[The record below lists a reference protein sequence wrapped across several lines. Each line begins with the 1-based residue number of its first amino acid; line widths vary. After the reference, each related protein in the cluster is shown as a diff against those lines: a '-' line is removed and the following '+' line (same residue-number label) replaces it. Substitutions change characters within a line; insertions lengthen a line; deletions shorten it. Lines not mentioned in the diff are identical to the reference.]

1 MISVAKIDLGDR
13 RDTPQTECPLVHPL
27 DRDAPRPTKKPAKIS
42 NKGELKISN
51 VFKSKKN

>member
-27 DRDAPRPTKKPAKIS
+27 DRDAPRPTKKPAAIS
-42 NKGELKISN
+42 SKGELKISN
-51 VFKSKKN
+51 GFKSKKS

>member
-27 DRDAPRPTKKPAKIS
+27 DKDAPRPTKKPAATRS
-42 NKGELKISN
+42 NGELKISN
-51 VFKSKKN
+51 GFKSKKS